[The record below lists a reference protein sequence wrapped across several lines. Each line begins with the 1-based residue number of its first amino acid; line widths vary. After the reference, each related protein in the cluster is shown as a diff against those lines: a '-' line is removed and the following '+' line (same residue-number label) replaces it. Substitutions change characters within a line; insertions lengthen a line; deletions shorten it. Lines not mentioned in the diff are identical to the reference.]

1 MENTLE
7 NLTREQLLVLLV
19 KQERTLQKETERR
32 EKAEKIVSI
41 KDQKISDLEFQL
53 AQYKRILYGQKRERF
68 QGNKDQM
75 SLPFEMWPETALKQ
89 EEQVKEKLTYERRKR
104 TSAHKGRMALPP
116 HLEVREIEIYPE
128 EDYSD
133 MVCIGKEETDEL
145 EYEPAKLYIKR
156 YIRFK
161 YAPKNKEGVF
171 IGELPSR
178 VIEKGIPGAGL
189 LAWIL
194 ICKYVDHLPL
204 YRQLQRFKREN
215 IPIAASTLD
224 GWVRQSLELLDIL
237 YQHLLEDIRSK
248 GYLQADE
255 TPIKV
260 MDKNKKGT
268 THQGYY
274 WVYHCPMDKTVL
286 FDYQPGRSAQAAQH
300 VLSGFKGYLQSDGY
314 SVYDK
319 IGAREGITHLNCWAH
334 ARREFTKSLDNDK
347 QRAEIALT
355 YIQKLYKVEARAREN
370 NLDPEQRKALRLD
383 ESLKILEGFGKWMV
397 DELQK
402 NHILPKS
409 PIAKAIHYTLGK
421 WDKLHTYLYDGILE
435 IDTNLTENALRP
447 LTIGRKN
454 YLFAGSHNAA
464 QRSACIY
471 SFMAICKKHDVNPQ
485 EWLKHTL
492 ENIMTI
498 NHINIRDLY
507 PQNYKTIKNT

>member
-1 MENTLE
+1 MQNSLE
-7 NLTREQLLVLLV
+7 NFTKEQLLVLL
-19 KQERTLQKETERR
+19 EKETKRR
-32 EKAEKIVSI
+32 AKVEKIVSKKEQLI
-41 KDQKISDLEFQL
+41 LQKDHKISDLEFQL
-53 AQYKRILYGQKRERF
+53 AQYKRLVHGQKRERF
-68 QGNKDQM
+68 EGNKDQM
-75 SLPFEMWPETALKQ
+75 SLPFEMDPETAQKQ
-89 EEQVKEKLTYERRKR
+89 EEEVKEKLTYERRKR
-104 TSAHKGRMALPP
+104 KSAHKGRMALPA
-116 HLEVREIEIYPE
+116 HLEVREIQIYPQ
-128 EDYSD
+128 EDYSG
-133 MVCIGKEETDEL
+133 MVCIGQEVTDEL

-156 YIRFK
+156 YIRYK

-171 IGELPSR
+171 IGELPAR

-194 ICKYVDHLPL
+194 ISKYVDHLPL

-215 IPIAASTLD
+215 IPIAASTLE

-274 WVYHCPMDKTVL
+274 WVYHCPIDKIVL
-286 FDYQPGRSAQAAQH
+286 FDYQPGRSALAAEH

-334 ARREFTKSLDNDK
+334 ARREFSKSLDNDK
-347 QRAEIALT
+347 ERAEIALT
-355 YIQKLYKVEARAREN
+355 YIQKLYKIEARAREN
-370 NLDPEQRKALRLD
+370 NMDPQQRKALRLD
-383 ESLKILEGFGKWMV
+383 ESLKILEEFGKWMV
-397 DELQK
+397 NELK
-402 NHILPKS
+402 EHHILPKS
-409 PIAKAIHYTLGK
+409 PIGKAMHYSLNR
-421 WDKLHTYLYDGILE
+421 WDKLHAYLYDGILE
-435 IDTNLTENALRP
+435 IDTNFTENALRP

-454 YLFAGSHNAA
+454 YLFAGSHKAA

-471 SFMAICKKHDVNPQ
+471 SFMAICKKHEVNPD
-485 EWLKHTL
+485 EWLKYTL

-498 NHINIRDLY
+498 NHKNIRDLY
-507 PQNYKTIKNT
+507 PQNYKKLQNT

>member
-1 MENTLE
+1 
-7 NLTREQLLVLLV
+7 
-19 KQERTLQKETERR
+19 
-32 EKAEKIVSI
+32 
-41 KDQKISDLEFQL
+41 
-53 AQYKRILYGQKRERF
+53 
-68 QGNKDQM
+68 M
-75 SLPFEMWPETALKQ
+75 SLPFEMGPETALKQ

-255 TPIKV
+255 TV
-260 MDKNKKGT
+260 
-268 THQGYY
+268 
-274 WVYHCPMDKTVL
+274 CL
-286 FDYQPGRSAQAAQH
+286 EAA
-300 VLSGFKGYLQSDGY
+300 
-314 SVYDK
+314 
-319 IGAREGITHLNCWAH
+319 
-334 ARREFTKSLDNDK
+334 
-347 QRAEIALT
+347 
-355 YIQKLYKVEARAREN
+355 
-370 NLDPEQRKALRLD
+370 
-383 ESLKILEGFGKWMV
+383 
-397 DELQK
+397 
-402 NHILPKS
+402 
-409 PIAKAIHYTLGK
+409 
-421 WDKLHTYLYDGILE
+421 
-435 IDTNLTENALRP
+435 
-447 LTIGRKN
+447 
-454 YLFAGSHNAA
+454 
-464 QRSACIY
+464 
-471 SFMAICKKHDVNPQ
+471 
-485 EWLKHTL
+485 
-492 ENIMTI
+492 
-498 NHINIRDLY
+498 
-507 PQNYKTIKNT
+507 